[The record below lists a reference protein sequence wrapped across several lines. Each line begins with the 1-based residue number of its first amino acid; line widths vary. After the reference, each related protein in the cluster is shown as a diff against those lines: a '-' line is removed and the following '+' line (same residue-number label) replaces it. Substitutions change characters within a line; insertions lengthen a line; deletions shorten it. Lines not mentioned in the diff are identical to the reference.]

1 MLTKNDLVSVII
13 PAYNHSQYIQEAIQS
28 VIGQTYKNIELIV
41 IDDGSKDDTWTKI
54 NEMKNVCEE
63 RFVRVV
69 FETQQNKGTCLTL
82 NKLLQLA
89 EGEYIQLLASDDK
102 FSPESTQILHK
113 FLSQHSDYALAVG
126 KNEFIDEKGIICY
139 WDHNRNNVYDKET
152 AKYKSFTDIQNQ
164 FVNLESEDFGSYE
177 MLLKANHIPNGYLIR
192 KSIFDKIGYFRP
204 EAPLEDYWLMLQ
216 IAKYAKMKYID
227 ATTFYYRWHG
237 ANTANQ
243 IEKMLK
249 LTNVTLSY
257 EIESVRSSDNKQIKN
272 ILEKYLLSMQKR
284 KILFKIPFIMQ
295 LYKRKLETKKELVL
309 KLFNYEFTLYSKL
322 KD

>member
-1 MLTKNDLVSVII
+1 MPTSNDLVSVII
-13 PAYNHSQYIQEAIQS
+13 PAYNHSQYVQEAIQS
-28 VIGQTYKNIELIV
+28 VIDQTYKNIELIV

-54 NEMKNVCEE
+54 NEMKSVCEE

-69 FETQQNKGTCLTL
+69 LETQANKGTCLTL

-89 EGEYIQLLASDDK
+89 NGEYIHFLASDDK
-102 FSPESTQILHK
+102 FSADSTQILYK
-113 FLSQHSDYALAVG
+113 FLSKHPDYALAVG

-139 WDHNRNNVYDKET
+139 WDQNRNNVYDKEI

-164 FVNLESEDFGSYE
+164 LVKLESESFGSYE
-177 MLLKANHIPNGYLIR
+177 MLLKGNHIPNGYLIR
-192 KSIFDKIGYFRP
+192 KNIFNKIGYFTS
-204 EAPLEDYWLMLQ
+204 EAPLEDYWMMLQ

-227 ATTFYYRWHG
+227 VTTFYYRWHG

-249 LTNVTLSY
+249 LTNATLDY
-257 EIESVRSSDNKQIKN
+257 EIELVRSSDNKQIKD
-272 ILEKYLLSMQKR
+272 ILEKYLLSLQRR
-284 KILFKIPFIMQ
+284 KIFFKIPFIMQ
-295 LYKRKLETKKELVL
+295 LYRRKLEARRELVL
-309 KLFNYEFTLYSKL
+309 ELFNHEFVFQSKL